1 LICLDLRVVMGNQLC
16 CSALSLVRPENSFFG
31 ERTSLMRLLKLILV
45 AAFATF
51 VAMPAW
57 ALTDRQVR
65 ETVEDELDEALGKDN
80 RPGGAAV
87 VVRIDGRTLFFNFG
101 TAARGKVITSDSLF
115 NLASLGKTFDATLLA
130 MAVLQGELA
139 LDDTVG
145 KYVPELQGVGD
156 VSNIRLDHLVSYTS
170 GLSLPQDLPPW
181 PDVFYDLPK
190 FMQYLKA
197 WKIPGD
203 HEVGKTHVYS
213 HAAFMLLHIVF
224 ERRYGM
230 SYAELLKEKLLEPL
244 GLSSTSLPPHRNA
257 VALLPPELM
266 RRVVQNHDENGR
278 RVGKPGNVQSF
289 YHWDGTGQMFSS
301 ARDMGTFL
309 AAQLG
314 EVTDPTVLPE
324 AVALAQKPVA
334 ASPPNFLQALAWEV
348 RQGALTMVDK
358 NGALDNTS
366 SYIGV
371 VPDRRIGLV
380 IMTNRGDQYVA
391 KVGRRTL
398 LRLGLPK
405 DVALKEL
412 EALERRDE

>member
-1 LICLDLRVVMGNQLC
+1 
-16 CSALSLVRPENSFFG
+16 
-31 ERTSLMRLLKLILV
+31 MRLFKAILV
-45 AAFATF
+45 AAFAII

-65 ETVEDELDEALGKDN
+65 EAVEDELDEILTKDN

-87 VVRIDGRTLFFNFG
+87 VVRIEGRTLFFNYG
-101 TAARGKVITSDSLF
+101 TATRGKVITSDSLF
-115 NLASLGKTFDATLLA
+115 NLASLGKTFDVTLLS
-130 MAVLQGELA
+130 MAVLQGELS

-145 KYVPELQGVGD
+145 KYVQELQDTDAG
-156 VSNIRLDHLVSYTS
+156 NLRLDHLVSYTS

-190 FMQYLKA
+190 FMRYLKT
-197 WKIPGD
+197 WKIPDD
-203 HEVGKTHVYS
+203 HEPGKTYNYS
-213 HAAFMLLHIVF
+213 HAVYMLLHIVL
-224 ERRYGM
+224 ERRFGM
-230 SYAELLKEKLLEPL
+230 PYAELLKERLLDPL
-244 GLSSTSLPPHRNA
+244 DLSSTTLPTHRNA
-257 VALLPPELM
+257 VAQLPPELM

-289 YHWDGTGQMFSS
+289 YHWPGTGQMFSS
-301 ARDMGTFL
+301 ARDMAIFL

-314 EVTDPTVLPE
+314 EVSEPAMLPE
-324 AVALAQKPVA
+324 AVALAQKPVVA
-334 ASPPNFLQALAWEV
+334 NPPNFQQALSWEV
-348 RQGALTMVDK
+348 RKGALTIVDK

-366 SYIGV
+366 SYIGLA
-371 VPDRRIGLV
+371 PDRRIGLV

-398 LRLGLPK
+398 LRLGLPA

>member
-1 LICLDLRVVMGNQLC
+1 MV
-16 CSALSLVRPENSFFG
+16 
-31 ERTSLMRLLKLILV
+31 LV
-45 AAFATF
+45 AAFAIF
-51 VAMPAW
+51 IAVPAAAPAW

-65 ETVEDELDEALGKDN
+65 EAVEDELDEILTKDN

-87 VVRIDGRTLFFNFG
+87 VVRIDGRTLFFNYG
-101 TAARGKVITSDSLF
+101 TAARGKVITSDTLF
-115 NLASLGKTFDATLLA
+115 NLASLGKTFDTTLLS

-145 KYVPELQGVGD
+145 KYVPELQDAGD
-156 VSNIRLDHLVSYTS
+156 VRNIRLDHLVSYTS
-170 GLSLPQDLPPW
+170 GLSLPQDQPPW

-190 FMQYLKA
+190 FMQYLKT
-197 WKIPGD
+197 WKIPEG
-203 HEVGKTHVYS
+203 HEPGKTYVYS
-213 HAAFMLLHIVF
+213 HAAYMLLHIVL
-224 ERRYGM
+224 ERRFGM
-230 SYAELLKEKLLEPL
+230 PYAELLKERLIEPL

-257 VALLPPELM
+257 MAQLPPELM

-289 YHWDGTGQMFSS
+289 YHWPGTGQMFSS
-301 ARDMGTFL
+301 PRDMATFL

-314 EVTDPTVLPE
+314 EVSEPALLPE
-324 AVALAQKPVA
+324 AVALAHKPITA
-334 ASPPNFLQALAWEV
+334 NPPNFLQALAWEV
-348 RQGALTMVDK
+348 RKGALTIVDK

-366 SYIGV
+366 SYIGLA
-371 VPDRRIGLV
+371 PDRRIGLV

-398 LRLGLPK
+398 LRLGLPE
-405 DVALKEL
+405 DVAIKEL